1 MDNDLQRPATDDQ
14 LSLLDNT
21 QPQGSNSSNST
32 LRTASDWLK
41 SCEQSFDAAR
51 TSTQAT
57 VASVLAVR
65 DDSSANLAHVQ
76 SQSRGL
82 QRAPIVSSNVPSGT
96 ALEADKTHIGSST
109 SLAHSSSLLAHAND
123 LGSVTGTSADT
134 EVFASF
140 AGAAPQP
147 INRLNASNTHTVGEQ
162 LFQHHALG
170 ELAASAVEAAIVTGL
185 SETLYTNSLD
195 GSDSDLG
202 VGQNTSGAVLASDV
216 SLSLVA
222 ATLHDQSGAG
232 ADSVSATAAA
242 ASNTTKSLCT
252 VKAANAKSKVAT
264 SNSDLAASEAV
275 VASIAS
281 SLSSPSHGLAPQA
294 SALSLASAS
303 TSSDARVSPALGS
316 AAAAASSA
324 VPLAGA
330 SVSKTQMLS
339 ASTNGVV
346 QASPDLREGN
356 RLIRKAVIVSKVY
369 HRPVGGAIVEIA
381 RLLNSLGVDA
391 YTDQSTAVGFNLD
404 EVPILSRRGMKDTD
418 LIIVVGG
425 DGSLLGASRSL
436 VDLQV
441 PVLGINRGHLGLLTD
456 ISPNN
461 LEDALSKVV
470 AGKYTTE
477 NRMMIDVRVLRRDEE
492 GSEEL
497 IGQSLALNETVIH
510 SGILAHMIVCRVSI
524 NGRYMYTLR
533 SDGIIVGTPTGST
546 AYSLSAGGPIIEPHL
561 DVLCLVPM
569 FPQSLNCSPIILPGK
584 SQVEVEFE
592 IKDSMPEW
600 VNVNC
605 DGQVTIRAD
614 TKCLVSIRQHPNQL
628 QLIHP
633 AGYDYYSVLRQKLG
647 WGQSLV
653 N

>member
-1 MDNDLQRPATDDQ
+1 MIDQ
-14 LSLLDNT
+14 KAE
-21 QPQGSNSSNST
+21 Q
-32 LRTASDWLK
+32 LRTEEQQAETKVYSAYSNPSQHDRKAPKTARDWLEACTRDLVASK
-41 SCEQSFDAAR
+41 EQSA
-51 TSTQAT
+51 
-57 VASVLAVR
+57 
-65 DDSSANLAHVQ
+65 
-76 SQSRGL
+76 
-82 QRAPIVSSNVPSGT
+82 
-96 ALEADKTHIGSST
+96 
-109 SLAHSSSLLAHAND
+109 
-123 LGSVTGTSADT
+123 
-134 EVFASF
+134 
-140 AGAAPQP
+140 
-147 INRLNASNTHTVGEQ
+147 
-162 LFQHHALG
+162 
-170 ELAASAVEAAIVTGL
+170 
-185 SETLYTNSLD
+185 
-195 GSDSDLG
+195 DSDLG
-202 VGQNTSGAVLASDV
+202 LSKQSILSASLSRAEAINTNDISHVDAMSAANSVEVWDSDLTEQSAHVVTANHNELTTKTCLGCLASAEENLGQLNAAHFKTEQGKSTSEINIQESFEKSDTESKQSQTVTSDTADLTVHATNATYDTLTAHTALCGV
-216 SLSLVA
+216 SVSHMSSADTNSTSLE
-222 ATLHDQSGAG
+222 S
-232 ADSVSATAAA
+232 SVSA
-242 ASNTTKSLCT
+242 
-252 VKAANAKSKVAT
+252 AT
-264 SNSDLAASEAV
+264 SAQSC
-275 VASIAS
+275 I
-281 SLSSPSHGLAPQA
+281 G
-294 SALSLASAS
+294 
-303 TSSDARVSPALGS
+303 
-316 AAAAASSA
+316 
-324 VPLAGA
+324 
-330 SVSKTQMLS
+330 
-339 ASTNGVV
+339 TNNK
-346 QASPDLREGN
+346 LHNGN
-356 RLIRKAVIVSKVY
+356 RAIRKAVIVSKVY

-381 RLLNSLGVDA
+381 KLLNNLGVEA

-404 EVPILSRRGMKDTD
+404 EVPILSRRGMKDCD

-461 LEDALSKVV
+461 LEDALTKVV
-470 AGKYTTE
+470 KGNYTTE
-477 NRMMIDVRVLRRDEE
+477 TRMMIDVRVLRRDEE

-584 SQVEVEFE
+584 SKVEIEFE

-614 TKCLVSIRQHPNQL
+614 TKCLVKIRQHANPL
-628 QLIHP
+628 HLIHP

>member
-1 MDNDLQRPATDDQ
+1 MMDQKAEQ
-14 LSLLDNT
+14 
-21 QPQGSNSSNST
+21 
-32 LRTASDWLK
+32 LRTEKQQAETEVYSSRSNLSQHERKAPKTARDWLEACTRDLVFSKEHNVDSDIGLLKQNTLHTSLMQSADTFDNAVNSAK
-41 SCEQSFDAAR
+41 SVTSANATKAT
-51 TSTQAT
+51 TSTNAAYARDAEDTESAVYAVTADQ
-57 VASVLAVR
+57 VA
-65 DDSSANLAHVQ
+65 Q
-76 SQSRGL
+76 SGH
-82 QRAPIVSSNVPSGT
+82 A
-96 ALEADKTHIGSST
+96 
-109 SLAHSSSLLAHAND
+109 AHSSLGCLA
-123 LGSVTGTSADT
+123 SADENLGQLNAAHVKPEQGKSTSKINTQKSFENCGSEKKQSQAILSDLSDT
-134 EVFASF
+134 ENHLAFPRASVAYGENVSPSSSAVATSQTSLSAVSTSQASSIAHTLTSNSVSGVGAALPDSCVSSR
-140 AGAAPQP
+140 AGAAVNYGQT
-147 INRLNASNTHTVGEQ
+147 SQQQG
-162 LFQHHALG
+162 
-170 ELAASAVEAAIVTGL
+170 S
-185 SETLYTNSLD
+185 LY
-195 GSDSDLG
+195 G
-202 VGQNTSGAVLASDV
+202 VNGG
-216 SLSLVA
+216 
-222 ATLHDQSGAG
+222 
-232 ADSVSATAAA
+232 
-242 ASNTTKSLCT
+242 
-252 VKAANAKSKVAT
+252 
-264 SNSDLAASEAV
+264 ASEAYMVAGEPYGQAGSYQPAFLTDPAMSNV
-275 VASIAS
+275 VYQES
-281 SLSSPSHGLAPQA
+281 SSQCCL
-294 SALSLASAS
+294 
-303 TSSDARVSPALGS
+303 
-316 AAAAASSA
+316 
-324 VPLAGA
+324 GA
-330 SVSKTQMLS
+330 SNKLHQS
-339 ASTNGVV
+339 
-346 QASPDLREGN
+346 N
-356 RLIRKAVIVSKVY
+356 RAIRKAVIVSKVY

-381 RLLNSLGVDA
+381 KLLNNLGVEA

-404 EVPILSRRGMKDTD
+404 EVPILSRRGMKDCD

-461 LEDALSKVV
+461 LEDALTKVV
-470 AGKYTTE
+470 KGNYTTE
-477 NRMMIDVRVLRRDEE
+477 TRMMIDVRVLRRDEE

-584 SQVEVEFE
+584 SKVEIEFE

-614 TKCLVSIRQHPNQL
+614 TKCLVKIRQHANPL
-628 QLIHP
+628 HLIHP